1 MREELCFL
9 GLREAGERLRDRHLS
24 PVELTEAFLA
34 RIERLNPILH
44 AYVTVTAERARAEAR
59 RAETEIAAGHYRG
72 PLHGIPVALKDVI
85 ATKGI
90 RTTACSRR
98 LLDFVPEAD
107 ATVVRRLSEA
117 GAVLLGKLTTFE
129 FATGGPSTDLPFP
142 LARNPWHLDAYTG
155 GSSTGSGVAVAAS
168 LAMAAL
174 GTDAGGSV
182 RLPASHCAAV
192 GLKPSFGRI
201 SKAGIFP
208 LTQHL
213 DHVGALTWSAED
225 SAIMLGALAGS
236 DPADPT
242 TVDEPIPDYA
252 AAVREAGDLKGVRV
266 GFLNSWYER
275 DAAGSAELVAAMNGA
290 AEVLKSLGATV
301 EPVELSPL
309 DDYQGC
315 LLVIILCEAYA
326 IFEEDLQKRPE
337 MFGQIFRDRIM
348 MGAFLSASD
357 YAQALRLRKR
367 LTESMERVLERFDC
381 LLGAGM
387 LSPLWLSDIKRHAMY
402 RGRYLTAAWNLTG
415 HPAIALRAGFSRENL
430 PIGLQLGGRRFD
442 EASLLRIAHRYE
454 QASGWLAHRPR
465 L

>member
-1 MREELCFL
+1 MTEELCFL
-9 GLREAGERLRDRHLS
+9 GLREAGQKLRERRLS
-24 PVELTEAFLA
+24 PVELTEAFLT
-34 RIERLNPILH
+34 RIRRLNPILH

-59 RAETEIAAGHYRG
+59 QAETEITAGRYRG

-85 ATKGI
+85 ATRGI

-98 LLDFVPEAD
+98 LQDFVPMAD

-168 LAMAAL
+168 LAMATL

-182 RLPASHCAAV
+182 RLPASHCGAV

-208 LTQHL
+208 LTKHL
-213 DHVGALTWSAED
+213 DHVGTFTWSVED
-225 SAIMLGALAGS
+225 AAIMLAVLAGY

-242 TVDEPIPDYA
+242 TIDEPVPDYA
-252 AAVREAGDLKGVRV
+252 AALRQGGGLRGVRV
-266 GFLNSWYER
+266 GFLHTWYER
-275 DAAGSAELVAAMNGA
+275 DAAGSPELVAAMNGA
-290 AEVLKSLGATV
+290 AEVLTSLGATV

-309 DDYQGC
+309 DDYQAC

-348 MGAFLSASD
+348 MGAFLSAAD
-357 YAQALRLRKR
+357 YAHALRLRGR
-367 LTESMERVLERFDC
+367 LRESMERVLERCDC

-415 HPAIALRAGFSRENL
+415 HPAIALRAGFNRENL
-430 PIGLQLGGRRFD
+430 PIGLQLGGRLLD

-454 QASGWLAHRPR
+454 QASGWLTHRPR